1 LGLEYNILKLPV
13 VYIIALL
20 GCLAQF
26 SPQLSYQYK
35 LHYLPEELS
44 DIEDNES
51 FAMPRFNK
59 EDEHVDIGELR
70 KDLIAAA
77 KKESDDCGGK
87 KNPFL
92 TRVSTLLGPD
102 SD

>member
-1 LGLEYNILKLPV
+1 MKR
-13 VYIIALL
+13 
-20 GCLAQF
+20 
-26 SPQLSYQYK
+26 LSSTLSTATK
-35 LHYLPEELS
+35 RSSWDTNGSRRASEELS

-77 KKESDDCGGK
+77 AKKESDEGGGK

-92 TRVSTLLGPD
+92 KRVSTLLGPD